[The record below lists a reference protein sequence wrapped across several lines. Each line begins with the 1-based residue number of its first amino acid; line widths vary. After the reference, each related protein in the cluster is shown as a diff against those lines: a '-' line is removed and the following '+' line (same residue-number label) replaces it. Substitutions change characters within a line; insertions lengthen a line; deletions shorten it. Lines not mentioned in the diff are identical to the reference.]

1 MMNQNQQVKGWGV
14 AGGMGGG
21 SRDGMCR
28 VPGGEQGDGRGR
40 FPRRTPTAGPVTTQ
54 EALMLKLPS

>member
-1 MMNQNQQVKGWGV
+1 
-14 AGGMGGG
+14 MGGG